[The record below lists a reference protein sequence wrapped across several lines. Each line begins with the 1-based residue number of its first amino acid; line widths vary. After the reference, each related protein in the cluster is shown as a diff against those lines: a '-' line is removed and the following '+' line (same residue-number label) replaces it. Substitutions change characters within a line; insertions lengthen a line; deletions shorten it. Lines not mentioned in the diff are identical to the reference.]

1 MIKPTGMAKQEIIM
15 GDIAV
20 TIPPHSLS
28 IAAAKLGLPRNTSKS
43 AILRIALA
51 LGKGMSREE
60 VLSYARPRASNLEIP
75 VQKIV
80 SFDAPAELI
89 SESDKNRSFL
99 VRVGLGLAAGMTR
112 KEAEAWAR
120 MPSGRVPRKGAGES

>member
-1 MIKPTGMAKQEIIM
+1 M
-15 GDIAV
+15 GDTITV

-28 IAAAKLGLPRNTSKS
+28 IAAAKLGLPSNTSKS

-60 VLSYARPRASNLEIP
+60 ALSYAMPRVPRVPRVPRASNLDIP
-75 VQKIV
+75 VQKLV

-89 SESDKNRSFL
+89 SGSGKNRSFL
-99 VRVGLGLAAGMTR
+99 VRTGLGLAVGMNR

-120 MPSGRVPRKGAGES
+120 MPRGPRGPRKGAGES